1 MEKAQTL
8 KQTQPPKKQ
17 EQEPKEDSMK
27 REAISDGDTSDE
39 QMSSEAQ
46 GTQEMLVIK
55 EYPTL
60 EDQCFSVMSQD
71 VASWL
76 DTVREDDFC
85 FSLWNLDDPKGDMVH
100 DHPPTG
106 FSCGIDSRN
115 FYNNGDFIF

>member
-46 GTQEMLVIK
+46 GTQEMFVIK

-85 FSLWNLDDPKGDMVH
+85 FSLWNLDDPKGGMVH
-100 DHPPTG
+100 DHQPAG